1 MPMSKFNNAF
11 SSSARTLMT
20 VFGESSPA
28 TYKPKDGVEQSLIVA
43 VERGVNES
51 GQAVIMITPTVVISW
66 LKADRSQH
74 AKNDVITLSGGE
86 SFRLNKLTEDDGAV
100 ISYQVVKA

>member
-1 MPMSKFNNAF
+1 MSVFDSAF
-11 SSSARTLMT
+11 GTAARTLMNA
-20 VFGESSPA
+20 FGESAPA
-28 TYKPKDGVEQSLIVA
+28 TYKPKDGVEQLLTVV

-51 GQAVIMITPTVVISW
+51 EQAVMMINPTVVISW

-86 SFRLNKLTEDDGAV
+86 SFRLNKITEDDGIM